1 MERHPQLCHRGHSY
15 SPKMLKQN
23 KLYTLFLKIKRAVE
37 IGRVLIVQKR
47 ESRRGASFKGTHS
60 CATGVTQEFHNS
72 LVKKLQTSKNARKS
86 LKGVVQMLS
95 TIVNTR
101 ECDSFQGTQSSCATS
116 RGPSPPQRNFRVKTF
131 TCPESMSG

>member
-37 IGRVLIVQKR
+37 KGRVLIVQKR
-47 ESRRGASFKGTHS
+47 ESRRGASFKGTHTVGHS

-95 TIVNTR
+95 TIVNNR

-116 RGPSPPQRNFRVKTF
+116 GGHSLPRETSV
-131 TCPESMSG
+131 